1 MRITVFGAGGG
12 EVTGSA
18 NVAACRRAT
27 GGLIL
32 RKPISAEH
40 ARMPVLLILLIVVS
54 LLVSVSSAHQALPN
68 APSAQKAKTPT
79 TQAKGTT
86 ESGWPRTFTSGPDT
100 FVVYQPQVD
109 KWDGNR
115 VDLYAAVEFKA
126 GKDSPAKY
134 GVVWFQARTEVDK
147 LNRLVTLDQAQLTK
161 VKFPVA
167 PDKGPELTVLIQ
179 KKLPGATKTMSLDR
193 LEAALEANDDAVNA
207 VDVKNDPPKVIITP
221 KASLLVLIDGMAQ
234 LCEIEGTKLGRL
246 INTRAVLLFENDKKN
261 YYLRV
266 QDWWLQ
272 AKDLEGPWFYAK
284 KLPDDMKKAEE
295 YVVSHTQ
302 AQTLEGEQQP
312 SLKEAGKKAE
322 IPVAYV
328 VFGPTEL
335 IETKGE
341 PQYKPIPGTGLEYA
355 ENTNGKFVFSAS
367 EAYLIENGAITSPLK
382 NATLIGNGPDV
393 LTKVSMVGND
403 LQLDEGIGTCGKDGQ
418 SVPVGVGIPTLKV
431 DRLTVGGTGG

>member
-1 MRITVFGAGGG
+1 MQSNR
-12 EVTGSA
+12 
-18 NVAACRRAT
+18 
-27 GGLIL
+27 
-32 RKPISAEH
+32 
-40 ARMPVLLILLIVVS
+40 
-54 LLVSVSSAHQALPN
+54 
-68 APSAQKAKTPT
+68 PSD
-79 TQAKGTT
+79 
-86 ESGWPRTFTSGPDT
+86 SGWPRTFTSGPDT
-100 FVVYQPQVD
+100 FVIYQPQVD

-115 VDLYAAVEFKA
+115 IDLYSAVEFKA

-161 VKFPVA
+161 VRFPVA

-418 SVPVGVGIPTLKV
+418 SVPVGVGIPT
-431 DRLTVGGTGG
+431 

>member
-1 MRITVFGAGGG
+1 MSDAPAKPALQT
-12 EVTGSA
+12 
-18 NVAACRRAT
+18 AACRHAA
-27 GGLIL
+27 GGLTL
-32 RKPISAEH
+32 RKSMFAEH
-40 ARMPVLLILLIVVS
+40 ARVSASLLLLVVVPVLGS
-54 LLVSVSSAHQALPN
+54 ASSAQQALPN
-68 APSAQKAKTPT
+68 APSAQKAKVQSNRPSD
-79 TQAKGTT
+79 
-86 ESGWPRTFTSGPDT
+86 SGWPRTFTSGPDT
-100 FVVYQPQVD
+100 FVIYQPQVD

-115 VDLYAAVEFKA
+115 IDLYSAVEFKA

-161 VKFPVA
+161 VRFPVA

-431 DRLTVGGTGG
+431 DRLTVGGTVG